1 LPLLL
6 TICAGFA
13 ATAAAQEAQPPYEDK
28 VAAALTPV
36 PGGLTADQ
44 AAERAVAKSPEIA
57 ARTAEIDVSLAQRNR
72 TLARYVPRLEVS
84 ASVTRTNPIDFD
96 FGAGALSVGAFNPG
110 FLTVGPCPDGGG
122 DNCVLDAAG
131 EQVGAAAPQPF
142 EIPRNNYALNG
153 SLSIPVSDYLLALP
167 GARRASA
174 ADIAAAE
181 SRREGE
187 AEEAALG
194 ARVAYYEWIR
204 TRAQLAV
211 AEQALASARARLED
225 ARIGLA
231 GGTLTST
238 DVLQFESLEA
248 QSQITMVD
256 ARSFEEVAR
265 INLANLMGAS
275 DVGFEIGEDIR
286 GDLAP
291 GGEAMTLQELV
302 DHAVRRRAELRALSQ
317 SVRSAEEASRSAA
330 SELFPRLDAVGSV
343 THANPNPSFFPPEAA
358 WNTSW
363 SIGLTLSWGL
373 DRFFQARAQTKELD
387 ANARLFDAQR
397 VGVRRAV
404 TLEVTNAWQAW
415 RRARAAA
422 SLSRVDLAAAEAAY
436 SQRVALYQAGEATT
450 TELIEAESQRFN
462 ASLRSVNARIELRL
476 ARARL
481 DRAAALEGRHIAGP
495 PAPAAA
501 QTPAPGG
508 QP

>member
-1 LPLLL
+1 M
-6 TICAGFA
+6 AFA
-13 ATAAAQEAQPPYEDK
+13 ATAAAQEAQPAYEDK
-28 VAAALTPV
+28 VAAALAPV

-44 AAERAVAKSPEIA
+44 AAERAVARSPEIA

-110 FLTVGPCPDGGG
+110 FLTVGPCPDGSGN
-122 DNCVLDAAG
+122 NCVLDAAG
-131 EQVGAAAPQPF
+131 EQVGAAAAEPF

-153 SLSIPVSDYLLALP
+153 SLSIPISDYLLALP

-174 ADIAAAE
+174 ADIASAE

-187 AEEAALG
+187 TEQAALD

-231 GGTLTST
+231 GGT
-238 DVLQFESLEA
+238 
-248 QSQITMVD
+248 
-256 ARSFEEVAR
+256 RSFEEVAR
-265 INLANLMGAS
+265 INLGNLMGAS
-275 DVGFEIGEDIR
+275 DVSFEIGEDIR
-286 GDLAP
+286 GDLAA
-291 GGEAMTLQELV
+291 GGEAMTLEELV
-302 DHAVRRRAELRALSQ
+302 DHAVRHRAELRALSE

-330 SELFPRLDAVGSV
+330 SELFPRLDAVGNV
-343 THANPNPSFFPPEAA
+343 THANPNPNFFPPEAA

-373 DRFFQARAQTKELD
+373 DRFFQARAQTRELD

-397 VGVRRAV
+397 VGLRRAV
-404 TLEVTNAWQAW
+404 TLEVTSAWQAW

-422 SLSRVDLAAAEAAY
+422 ALSRIDLDAAEAAY

-495 PAPAAA
+495 PAPASAP
-501 QTPAPGG
+501 TPAPGG